1 MFLSLSPEQ
10 REVIYAIEDGHN
22 VFVTGRAGTGK
33 SYLLKYLKNE
43 YINKGL
49 HITASTGIAAVQVG
63 GRTLH
68 SWAGLGLGNM
78 PVHQM
83 LRNLFSAKGS
93 RLRRKIKN
101 AKMLAIDEVSMIS
114 SKTLDTLNELLKGV
128 KENDKPFGG
137 IQLILFGDFLQLPPV
152 FKNFDVDDMEET
164 FCFLSDSWG
173 EANIRHFLL
182 KKVFRQDEEEFI
194 GLLNNI
200 RYGTLT
206 HGDVDILRQRYEA
219 RDNEGSIRPT
229 KIVTHNAQVDRI
241 NRDRLKEIPS
251 RERVFKAEFDGSEAK
266 CEFLRKNSIA
276 PEELTLKI
284 GAQVMML
291 KNTYQ
296 KDGVINGSLGII
308 RDFSA
313 KKGYPVVE
321 FSNGEVITVGR
332 EVWAIESYDEKTG
345 MIKEEASMSQIPLNL
360 SWAITVHKSQGM
372 TLDKVECDLAKAFA
386 DGQIYVA
393 LSRARTLDG
402 LFIKS
407 FDADKVSANP
417 QIVEFYRAIEEGEC

>member
-114 SKTLDTLNELLKGV
+114 SKVLDTLNELLKGV

-152 FKNFDVDDMEET
+152 FRNNDAEET
-164 FCFLSDSWG
+164 FCFLSDSWEG
-173 EANIRHFLL
+173 ANIKHFLL

-206 HGDVDILRQRYEA
+206 HSDVEILRQRYEA
-219 RDNEGSIRPT
+219 KDSEGAIQPT

-241 NRDRLKEIPS
+241 NRTRLKDIPS
-251 RERVFKAEFDGSEAK
+251 KERTFKAKFDGSDAK

-296 KDGVINGSLGII
+296 KDGVINGSLGVI
-308 RDFSA
+308 RDFSK

-321 FSNGEVITVGR
+321 FSNGEVITIGQ
-332 EVWAIESYDEKTG
+332 ESWAIESYDDKTG
-345 MIKEEASMSQIPLNL
+345 MVKEEASMSQIPLNL

-372 TLDKVECDLAKAFA
+372 TLDKIECDLAKAFA

-393 LSRARTLDG
+393 LSRARTLNG

-407 FDADKVSANP
+407 FDANKVSANS
-417 QIVEFYRAIEEGEC
+417 QIVDFYRAMEDDEC